1 MKKIITVIALCF
13 ATIGFAQDKKDT
25 KDVVLTEM
33 TQEVCECVSEK
44 SSEGLTKEEVEI
56 QLGLCMMKSYGK
68 YKDRLDKYLVVSL
81 DDANSLEVL
90 GQEIGFKMLEL
101 CPDTFM
107 VFAKD
112 LIEDEIKEQSNAP
125 SKGSNTAV
133 LGNVVKLTNDQFN
146 IVTFKGE
153 NKREYKLLWLEY
165 FEGQELLSDVKNLKK
180 SKMKVSYESKEM
192 YDPKLKDYRT
202 YKVLRKL
209 EVLN

>member
-1 MKKIITVIALCF
+1 MKKIITILTLCF
-13 ATIGFAQDKKDT
+13 ATIAFAQDKKDT
-25 KDVVLTEM
+25 KDAVLTEM
-33 TQEVCECVSEK
+33 TEEVCECVSQK
-44 SSEGLTKEEVEI
+44 SSEGLTKEEVEV

-68 YKDRLDKYLVVSL
+68 YKERLDKYLVVSL

-112 LIEDEIKEQSNAP
+112 LIEDEIKEQSNTP

-153 NKREYKLLWLEY
+153 NKRVYKLLWLEY
-165 FEGQELLSDVKNLKK
+165 FEGQELLSDVKDLKK